1 MRYLLLLS
9 MLFSFP
15 ALADE
20 WQKMEVI
27 SLGDAQESNLY
38 WTRDS
43 LAVDRMKK
51 RFHVQWLIDPIEWEG
66 KVISAVAYMQYECKE
81 GKPYRQRQHW
91 MTLYKGRMGAGEA
104 LPAAQGNPWIFDI
117 DDYQAVRDYC
127 SNFKDQPN
135 YEP

>member
-51 RFHVQWLIDPIEWEG
+51 RFHVQWLIDPIE
-66 KVISAVAYMQYECKE
+66 
-81 GKPYRQRQHW
+81 
-91 MTLYKGRMGAGEA
+91 
-104 LPAAQGNPWIFDI
+104 
-117 DDYQAVRDYC
+117 
-127 SNFKDQPN
+127 
-135 YEP
+135 